1 VLAARADVPWYDERF
16 KGYRKNKVV
25 HLMHLAATGVAFE
38 VAPHSYV
45 VHVPHPEG
53 ASWAATRDTGYWKRL
68 RYLYRR
74 VRDELAAGT
83 FVPRTA
89 FHCAE
94 GGPAGGARR

>member
-1 VLAARADVPWYDERF
+1 
-16 KGYRKNKVV
+16 
-25 HLMHLAATGVAFE
+25 MHLAASGVAFE
-38 VAPHSYV
+38 VAPRSYV

-53 ASWAATRDTGYWKRL
+53 AAWAATRDTGYWKRL